1 MGLILKTTG
10 YLPVR
15 FATRFKQHMWNHF
28 NQAGTINSTVKNG
41 SQTAKVFLMPEVI
54 IIINC
59 ALNVPLML
67 ISIVGNCLVLAA
79 MTRTSSLRTPS
90 MFFLCSMAVSDLL
103 VGFVVQPLY
112 IASTFTR
119 IEVVDNLWFLVS
131 FATCGISL
139 CSITVISVDR
149 FLALHYHMR
158 YPTLVTKSRA
168 ILTLVLMWIFIC
180 ILSGIYCL
188 NRNVYFFVI
197 ALGVGLCLLI
207 SIVAYIGIFRVV
219 RHQQLQI
226 HSQQQAVQARTD
238 EVSNMRQLKRSAL
251 SSFVFFIVMVL
262 FYAPM
267 SVAMAVYLATEE
279 WEHAWSFTTTA
290 VFMNSSINPFL
301 YCWRLGKLRKAV
313 VKTVK
318 MILSKQS

>member
-1 MGLILKTTG
+1 
-10 YLPVR
+10 
-15 FATRFKQHMWNHF
+15 
-28 NQAGTINSTVKNG
+28 
-41 SQTAKVFLMPEVI
+41 MPEVI
-54 IIINC
+54 AIINC
-59 ALNVPLML
+59 ALNFPLML

-79 MTRTSSLRTPS
+79 ITRTASLRTPS
-90 MFFLCSMAVSDLL
+90 MFFLCSLAASDLL

-112 IASTFTR
+112 ITSTFAR
-119 IEVVDNLWFLVS
+119 INVLDNLWFLVS

-158 YPTLVTKSRA
+158 YPTLVTKTRA
-168 ILTLVLMWIFIC
+168 IVTLVLMWIFIC

-188 NRNVYFFVI
+188 NRNIYFLVI

-226 HSQQQAVQARTD
+226 HTQQQAVQARTD
-238 EVSNMRQLKRSAL
+238 GVSNIRQLKRSAL
-251 SSFVFFIVMVL
+251 NSFVFFIVMVL

-267 SVAMAVYLATEE
+267 SAAMAVYLVSEE

-313 VKTVK
+313 AKTVK
-318 MILSKQS
+318 KMLPKQS

>member
-1 MGLILKTTG
+1 
-10 YLPVR
+10 
-15 FATRFKQHMWNHF
+15 
-28 NQAGTINSTVKNG
+28 
-41 SQTAKVFLMPEVI
+41 
-54 IIINC
+54 
-59 ALNVPLML
+59 ML

-79 MTRTSSLRTPS
+79 ITRTASLRTPS
-90 MFFLCSMAVSDLL
+90 MFFLCSLAASDLL

-112 IASTFTR
+112 ITSTFAR
-119 IEVVDNLWFLVS
+119 INVLDNLWFLVS

-149 FLALHYHMR
+149 FLALYYHMR
-158 YPTLVTKSRA
+158 YPTLVTKTRA

-188 NRNVYFFVI
+188 NRNIYFLVI
-197 ALGVGLCLLI
+197 ALGVGLCLSI

-226 HSQQQAVQARTD
+226 HTQQQAVQARTD
-238 EVSNMRQLKRSAL
+238 GVSNIRQLKRSAL
-251 SSFVFFIVMVL
+251 NSFVFFIVMVL

-267 SVAMAVYLATEE
+267 SAAMAVYLVSEE

-313 VKTVK
+313 AKTMKK
-318 MILSKQS
+318 MLPKQS

>member
-1 MGLILKTTG
+1 MRAG
-10 YLPVR
+10 YGW
-15 FATRFKQHMWNHF
+15 QHVFNMWNHS
-28 NQAGTINSTVKNG
+28 NETGTNSTGKNG
-41 SQTAKVFLMPEVI
+41 SQIAKTCSMPEII

-59 ALNVPLML
+59 ALNAPLML

-79 MTRTSSLRTPS
+79 IMRTPS
-90 MFFLCSMAVSDLL
+90 LRSPSMMFLCSLAVSDLL

-112 IASTFTR
+112 IASGLAR
-119 IEVVDNLWFLVS
+119 IDLLDNLWFLVS
-131 FATCGISL
+131 FATCGSSL

-168 ILTLVLMWIFIC
+168 ILTLGIMWILII

-188 NRNVYFFVI
+188 NRNVYFLVI

-207 SIVAYIGIFRVV
+207 SIVAYIGIFRIV

-226 HSQQQAVQARTD
+226 HTQQQAVQVATED
-238 EVSNMRQLKRSAL
+238 VSNLKQLKRSAL
-251 SSFVFFIVMVL
+251 NSFVFFIVMVL

-267 SVAMAVYLATEE
+267 SVAMSFHLITEE
-279 WEHAWSFTTTA
+279 WEQAWSFATTA
-290 VFMNSSINPFL
+290 VFMNSAVNPLL
-301 YCWRLGKLRKAV
+301 YCWRLGKLRKAI

-318 MILSKQS
+318 KILPSQS

>member
-1 MGLILKTTG
+1 
-10 YLPVR
+10 
-15 FATRFKQHMWNHF
+15 MWNHF
-28 NQAGTINSTVKNG
+28 NETGTANSTVKNG
-41 SQTAKVFLMPEVI
+41 SQIKICFMPEVI

-59 ALNVPLML
+59 ALNVPLLL

-79 MTRTSSLRTPS
+79 MTKTPSLRTPS
-90 MFFLCSMAVSDLL
+90 MLFLCSLAISDLL
-103 VGFVVQPLY
+103 VGFVAQPLY
-112 IASTFTR
+112 IASVFTR
-119 IEVVDNLWFLVS
+119 INVLDNLCFLVS

-158 YPTLVTKSRA
+158 YPAMVTKSRS
-168 ILTLVLMWIFIC
+168 ILTLVLMWSFIC

-188 NRNVYFFVI
+188 NRNVYFLVI
-197 ALGVGLCLLI
+197 ALGVGLCLFI

-226 HSQQQAVQARTD
+226 HTQQQAVQAGTED
-238 EVSNMRQLKRSAL
+238 VSNMRQLKRSAL
-251 SSFVFFIVMVL
+251 NSFVFFIVMVV

-267 SVAMAVYLATEE
+267 SVAMAVYLVTEE
-279 WEHAWSFTTTA
+279 WEYAWSFTTTA

-301 YCWRLGKLRKAV
+301 YCWRLRKLRKAV

-318 MILSKQS
+318 KILPKQS

>member
-1 MGLILKTTG
+1 M
-10 YLPVR
+10 
-15 FATRFKQHMWNHF
+15 NHF
-28 NQAGTINSTVKNG
+28 NETGTINSTVENI
-41 SQTAKVFLMPEVI
+41 SQIAKICLMPEVI
-54 IIINC
+54 IIINS
-59 ALNVPLML
+59 ALNVPMML

-79 MTRTSSLRTPS
+79 MTRTPSLRSPS
-90 MFFLCSMAVSDLL
+90 MLFLCNLAVSDLL

-112 IASTFTR
+112 IASGFTK
-119 IEVVDNLWFLVS
+119 IDSLDSLWFLVS

-149 FLALHYHMR
+149 FLALYYHMR

-168 ILTLVLMWIFIC
+168 ILALVLMWIVIC

-188 NRNVYFFVI
+188 NPDVYFLVI

-207 SIVAYIGIFRVV
+207 SIVAYIGIFRIV
-219 RHQQLQI
+219 RHQQLKI
-226 HSQQQAVQARTD
+226 HTQQQAVKAASD
-238 EVSNMRQLKRSAL
+238 DVSNMRQLKRSAL
-251 SSFVFFIVMVL
+251 NSFVFFIVMVL

-267 SVAMAVYLATEE
+267 SVAMCFYLITRE
-279 WEHAWSFTTTA
+279 WGNEWSFTTTA
-290 VFMNSSINPFL
+290 VFMNSCVNPLL

-318 MILSKQS
+318 KMFSKQS

>member
-1 MGLILKTTG
+1 
-10 YLPVR
+10 
-15 FATRFKQHMWNHF
+15 
-28 NQAGTINSTVKNG
+28 
-41 SQTAKVFLMPEVI
+41 
-54 IIINC
+54 
-59 ALNVPLML
+59 ML

-79 MTRTSSLRTPS
+79 ITRTASLRTPS
-90 MFFLCSMAVSDLL
+90 MFFLCSLAASDLL

-112 IASTFTR
+112 ITSTFAR
-119 IEVVDNLWFLVS
+119 INVLDNLWFLVS
-131 FATCGISL
+131 FASCGISL

-158 YPTLVTKSRA
+158 YPALVTKTRA

-188 NRNVYFFVI
+188 NRNIYFLVI
-197 ALGVGLCLLI
+197 ALGVGLCLSI

-226 HSQQQAVQARTD
+226 HTQQQAVQARTD
-238 EVSNMRQLKRSAL
+238 GVSNIRQLKRSAL
-251 SSFVFFIVMVL
+251 NSFVFFIVMVL

-267 SVAMAVYLATEE
+267 SAAMAVYLVSEE

-313 VKTVK
+313 AKTVK
-318 MILSKQS
+318 KMLPKQS

>member
-1 MGLILKTTG
+1 
-10 YLPVR
+10 
-15 FATRFKQHMWNHF
+15 
-28 NQAGTINSTVKNG
+28 
-41 SQTAKVFLMPEVI
+41 MPEVI
-54 IIINC
+54 AIINC
-59 ALNVPLML
+59 ALNFPLML

-79 MTRTSSLRTPS
+79 ITRTASLRTPS
-90 MFFLCSMAVSDLL
+90 MFFLCSLAASDLL

-112 IASTFTR
+112 ITSTFAR
-119 IEVVDNLWFLVS
+119 INVLDNLWFLVS

-149 FLALHYHMR
+149 FLALYYHMR
-158 YPTLVTKSRA
+158 YPTLVTKTRA

-188 NRNVYFFVI
+188 NRNIYFLVI
-197 ALGVGLCLLI
+197 ALGVSLCLSI

-226 HSQQQAVQARTD
+226 HTQQQAVQARTD
-238 EVSNMRQLKRSAL
+238 GVSNIRQLKRSAL
-251 SSFVFFIVMVL
+251 NSFVFFIVMVL

-267 SVAMAVYLATEE
+267 SAAMAVYLVSEE

-313 VKTVK
+313 AKTMKK
-318 MILSKQS
+318 MLPKQS

>member
-1 MGLILKTTG
+1 
-10 YLPVR
+10 
-15 FATRFKQHMWNHF
+15 MWNF
-28 NQAGTINSTVKNG
+28 NETSTINTTVKNG
-41 SQTAKVFLMPEVI
+41 SRSTKIYFIPEVI

-79 MTRTSSLRTPS
+79 MTRSPSLRTPS
-90 MFFLCSMAVSDLL
+90 MLFLCSLAVSDLL

-112 IASTFTR
+112 IASIFTR
-119 IEVVDNLWFLVS
+119 INVLDNLWFLVS

-158 YPTLVTKSRA
+158 YSTLVTKSRA
-168 ILTLVLMWIFIC
+168 ILTLVLMWTFIC

-188 NRNVYFFVI
+188 NPNVYFLVV

-226 HSQQQAVQARTD
+226 HTQRQAVRARTVD
-238 EVSNMRQLKRSAL
+238 VSNMRKLKRSAL
-251 SSFVFFIVMVL
+251 NSFVFFIVMVL

-267 SVAMAVYLATEE
+267 SVAMAFYLITEE

-301 YCWRLGKLRKAV
+301 YCWRLGKLRRAV
-313 VKTVK
+313 VKMVK
-318 MILSKQS
+318 KILSKQS